1 MSIEQIRTYFSESNK
16 VKDKILNDSEI
27 LALLNQIT
35 SAVVECFRSG
45 KKLLFCGNGGSC
57 SDSIHLAAECL
68 VRLRGS
74 INRQPL
80 PAIALAVDQGAL
92 TAYANDFG
100 IEGYFENMV
109 SVLGAPGDI
118 LFCLS
123 TSGKSPNIVRAAK
136 MARSKGITVVGFLGC
151 GGGVI
156 GPICDHAYIVP
167 SDITSHIQEAHITAG
182 HAILLAAEDQLLAE
196 GVIGMRTHS

>member
-1 MSIEQIRTYFSESNK
+1 LLT
-16 VKDKILNDSEI
+16 KISD
-27 LALLNQIT
+27 
-35 SAVVECFRSG
+35 AVVECFRNG
-45 KKLLFCGNGGSC
+45 NKLLFCGNGGSC

-109 SVLGAPGDI
+109 SVLGSKGDM

-123 TSGKSPNIVRAAK
+123 TSAKSPNIFRAAQ
-136 MARSKGITVVGFLGC
+136 MARSMGITVVGFLGC
-151 GGGVI
+151 GGGTI
-156 GPICDHAYIVP
+156 GPLCDLPYIVP
-167 SDITSHIQEAHITAG
+167 SEVTSHIQEAHITAG
-182 HAILLAAEDQLLAE
+182 HAILQAAEDRLLAE

>member
-1 MSIEQIRTYFSESNK
+1 MPDKKIERYFKESRD
-16 VKDKILNDSEI
+16 VKDLIINDPLILKTLSEI
-27 LALLNQIT
+27 GDL
-35 SAVVECFRSG
+35 VFECFKSG
-45 KKLLFCGNGGSC
+45 NKLLFCGNGGSC

-74 INRQPL
+74 VNRQPL

-118 LFCLS
+118 LFCLT
-123 TSGKSPNIVRAAK
+123 TSGKSPNILRAAR
-136 MARSKGITVVGFLGC
+136 MAKSKGLKVIGFLGC
-151 GGGVI
+151 GGG
-156 GPICDHAYIVP
+156 PAKELCDIAYVVP
-167 SDITSHIQEAHITAG
+167 SDVTSHIQEAHITAG
-182 HAILLAAEDQLLAE
+182 HAILLAAEDRLLDE
-196 GVIGMRTHS
+196 NVIGLRTHS